1 MVIIIIIII
10 IIKIVII
17 IIINNN
23 DNKQM
28 VFVGV
33 YVRLQATPRVSLKIS
48 RCWVYASRWD
58 SEQLTVT
65 DPG

>member
-1 MVIIIIIII
+1 M

-23 DNKQM
+23 DKKQM

-33 YVRLQATPRVSLKIS
+33 YVRLQ
-48 RCWVYASRWD
+48 
-58 SEQLTVT
+58 VT
-65 DPG
+65 LNC

>member
-1 MVIIIIIII
+1 M

-23 DNKQM
+23 DKKQM

-33 YVRLQATPRVSLKIS
+33 YVRLQATPRAVSKNFTLLGICK
-48 RCWVYASRWD
+48 
-58 SEQLTVT
+58 
-65 DPG
+65 

>member
-1 MVIIIIIII
+1 M

-23 DNKQM
+23 DKKQM

-33 YVRLQATPRVSLKIS
+33 YIRLQATPRAVSKNFMLLGICK
-48 RCWVYASRWD
+48 
-58 SEQLTVT
+58 
-65 DPG
+65 